1 MDEDRAAITALV
13 HAYAE
18 LLDAGEFD
26 ALAQLFEHSTF
37 GAAERTE
44 RLRGTAEVRRVFD
57 DITRYEDGTPRT
69 KHVISNLTVELAG
82 DTATSRCYF
91 TVLQAAPDGPLVAIL
106 AGRYHDRFERVD
118 GQWRFVDRLIH
129 PDLFGDLGGHM
140 RQGAGSSPDP

>member
-1 MDEDRAAITALV
+1 MRALTINSESAKTGEGKRIPATQW
-13 HAYAE
+13 
-18 LLDAGEFD
+18 LLEVMSGSEASLKMPIIRID
-26 ALAQLFEHSTF
+26 S
-37 GAAERTE
+37 
-44 RLRGTAEVRRVFD
+44 AEVRRVFD